1 MKNLIYFGLG
11 LILTLIYYICIPAFA
26 VGKIILKLFKNKE

>member
-11 LILTLIYYICIPAFA
+11 LTLTLIYYIFIPVFA
-26 VGKIILKLFKNKE
+26 IGKLILKLFKK